1 MKLGF
6 ITIYVRDLDSTVRF
20 YTEIAALS
28 VLNCF
33 NPGFGEIAFL
43 GNAEGETMLEFIEM
57 TADNC
62 VSAKGMTLCFESM
75 GQLSAIREK
84 AKELGYS
91 PSEIINQ
98 PPRPKCF
105 TVLDPNGME
114 IEFTE

>member
-6 ITIYVRDLDSTVRF
+6 ITIYVRDLDATVRF

-28 VLNCF
+28 VLNRF

-43 GNAEGETMLEFIEM
+43 GN
-57 TADNC
+57 
-62 VSAKGMTLCFESM
+62 

>member
-6 ITIYVRDLDSTVRF
+6 ITIYVQDLDATVRF

-28 VLNCF
+28 VLNRF
-33 NPGFGEIAFL
+33 NPSFGEIAFL

-75 GQLSAIREK
+75 GQLLSLIH
-84 AKELGYS
+84 
-91 PSEIINQ
+91 I
-98 PPRPKCF
+98 
-105 TVLDPNGME
+105 
-114 IEFTE
+114 